1 MAAFLPIDVVDNETG
16 WGPAAAPPELFT
28 DVPYLSFSKADK
40 LGKAAD
46 WTYNQRFRGG
56 QPKEKDADEF
66 QVVDTKA
73 QYKEKKF
80 GPRFRG
86 RRRQYEKDTGPEKN
100 SNQRPQRS
108 RRERE
113 MMARRQSAGH
123 WKRVDNAALT
133 VYESSVEVKP
143 SWEVIEQLDLKAM
156 MKLKVAAQNIPEP
169 EDVKWCGA
177 LSYYNK
183 TFDRLTTRAPVKL
196 QSFEHLTFHA
206 ATTTDDPVIR
216 AQTRTSD
223 ANVFATDAVLA
234 CIATAPRSV
243 YSWDLV
249 FHRIGDKVFID
260 KRDDSQFDFETV
272 NETAHEPPSTDDPGH
287 INSMQSLSQE
297 ATAINQNF
305 SQQLMQKPDG
315 KEALTFPEG
324 NPFKTSKEEVG
335 SVAYRYRKWKL
346 NENTT
351 MLVRCQVNGVVEPKK
366 EGDPQKYLTCM
377 ALNEF
382 DPKETGVDWRRKLDT
397 QRGAVLANEL
407 KNNSNKLGRWTA
419 RSFLA
424 GADLMQ
430 LGFVTRANQNFNQKA
445 AHQILTAPTYKPQEF
460 ARQINLDPSNMWGII
475 QYIITLVQKQPSPGK
490 YVLLKDPNKKILW
503 LYKVPANTFDED
515 SDEDSSEEESDE
527 DDEDD
532 EDDE

>member
-1 MAAFLPIDVVDNETG
+1 MASFAPIDISQNEFG
-16 WGPAAAPPELFT
+16 WGPTEAPKLFT
-28 DVPYLSFSKADK
+28 DVPYTSFSKGDK

-46 WTYNQRFRGG
+46 WTYNQRWG
-56 QPKEKDADEF
+56 QRFKKTTDADDF
-66 QVVDTKA
+66 QVVDNKA
-73 QYKEKKF
+73 QYKTKQF

-113 MMARRQSAGH
+113 MEARRQSSSH
-123 WKRVDNAALT
+123 WRKVDNAAMT

-143 SWEVIEQLDLKAM
+143 SWENIEQLDLKAM
-156 MKLKVAAQNIPEP
+156 MKLKVNSNNIKEP
-169 EDVKWCGA
+169 EDVKWCGE
-177 LSYYNK
+177 LPYYNK
-183 TFDRLTTRAPVKL
+183 EYDRVTTRAPKKL
-196 QSFEHLTFHA
+196 QDFQNLTFHSV
-206 ATTTDDPVIR
+206 TTTDDKVIR
-216 AQTRTSD
+216 GETRTSD

-249 FHRIGDKVFID
+249 FHRIGNKLFID
-260 KRDDSQFDFETV
+260 KREDSQFDFETV
-272 NETAHEPPSTDDPGH
+272 NETSHDPPSSAEPEH

-297 ATAINQNF
+297 CTMINQNF
-305 SQQLMQKPDG
+305 SQQILRQDKESLKFPD
-315 KEALTFPEG
+315 G
-324 NPFKTSKEEVG
+324 NPFKSGNEEPAA
-335 SVAYRYRKWKL
+335 VAYRYRKWIL
-346 NENTT
+346 NEDIT
-351 MLVRCQVNGVVEPKK
+351 MLVRCQLNGVVEPKN
-366 EGDPQKYLTCM
+366 EGEDKQYLTCM

-382 DPKETGVDWRRKLDT
+382 DPKVTGVDWQRKIDT

-430 LGFVTRANQNFNQKA
+430 LGFVTRHPTQKH
-445 AHQILTAPTYKPQEF
+445 AHQLLTAPTYKPREF
-460 ARQINLDPSNMWGII
+460 ARQINLDLDNMWGIL

-490 YVLLKDPNKKILW
+490 YVLLKDPNKKVLL
-503 LYKVPANTFDED
+503 LYKVPMNTFDDD
-515 SDEDSSEEESDE
+515 SDSSSEEEEEDDDDD

-532 EDDE
+532 DDA